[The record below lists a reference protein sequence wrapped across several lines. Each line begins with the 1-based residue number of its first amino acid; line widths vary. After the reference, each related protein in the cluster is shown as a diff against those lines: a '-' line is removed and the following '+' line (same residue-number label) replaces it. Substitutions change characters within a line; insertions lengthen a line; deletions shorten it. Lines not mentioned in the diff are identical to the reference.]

1 MRQPCLL
8 TAAVLG
14 SVALACSKD
23 SDFIS
28 APTTTTGAAATPALE
43 NAKANL
49 EVILRGDGFG
59 LVTFRQPKDD
69 ETVVFL
75 DTWVRDLAPNTSYQL
90 QRAVDTQVDDD
101 CTSTTWLTLG
111 RGLDAQL
118 ITTDGSGTD
127 REALFRILPPTPGA
141 EFDIHFR
148 VVDAVTQAVALQSEC
163 YQFRISL

>member
-1 MRQPCLL
+1 MRQPYLVA
-8 TAAVLG
+8 AAVLG
-14 SVALACSKD
+14 SAALACSKD
-23 SDFIS
+23 SDSIS
-28 APTTTTGAAATPALE
+28 TPTTTTGAAETLALE

-101 CTSTTWLTLG
+101 CTSTAWLTLG

-118 ITTDGSGTD
+118 ITTDGNGTD